1 MRNMRVWSRGATGLF
16 LALVVLAVTF
26 SPRPGT
32 CGTAAEV
39 TVLIQSHF
47 VPAYEQELKKQVE
60 AWGKQKGIPTRVDF
74 VGTAEFNA
82 KLVSEAETRA
92 GHDVVVF
99 RNYDAALYKDSLTE
113 LDGVANDLG
122 NQYGGWLPIGRETS
136 FFDGHWKVV
145 PYYHQSFPAVYRMD
159 LFKEIGVT
167 REQVHNMTWDQF
179 LEAAKK
185 LHAKGKPVG
194 FAISQTNDSD
204 LILYP
209 LLWSF
214 GASTVDKAGR
224 VAINSPETAKAI
236 EYVKEL
242 AKYMPREVLGWDDAS
257 NNRFI
262 LSGQGSH
269 TFNPPSIWVL
279 AEREVPALK
288 GLLDHAPVPAGPA
301 GRFRSTGSY
310 YFGIWKFKP
319 AQPAADLIRFLMTQ
333 ENYKA
338 QVDASGGFNQPF
350 LKAFQ
355 TFPVWKTNVPLNA
368 YEPAVEDLELQ
379 GWPGPPEKAAAA
391 QKAWVMHIVP
401 VMFGKAVTGTS
412 PQEAVRWAEEELK
425 QLYR

>member
-1 MRNMRVWSRGATGLF
+1 MNGKRFWDRILSWIF
-16 LALVVLAVTF
+16 LGVIVTTVALSA
-26 SPRPGT
+26 RPGL
-32 CGTAAEV
+32 CGAPAEV

-60 AWGKQKGIPTRVDF
+60 AWGKQKGVATRVDF
-74 VGTAEFNA
+74 VSTAEFNA
-82 KLVSEAETRA
+82 KLVAEAETKA

-99 RNYDAALYKDSLTE
+99 RNYDAALYKDSLTD
-113 LDGVANDLG
+113 LDAVANDLG
-122 NQYGGWLPIGRETS
+122 NQYGGWLPIAKETS
-136 FFDGHWKVV
+136 FFDNHWKVV

-159 LFKEIGVT
+159 LFNEVGFT
-167 REQVHNMTWDQF
+167 REQVHNFTWDQF

-194 FAISQTNDSD
+194 FGISQTNDSD

-214 GASTVDKAGR
+214 GASTVDKNGR
-224 VAINSPETAKAI
+224 VAINSPQAAKAI
-236 EYVKEL
+236 EFVKEL

-262 LSGQGSH
+262 MSGQGSL
-269 TFNPPSIWVL
+269 TFNPPSIWVV
-279 AEREVPALK
+279 AQKEVPDIAK
-288 GLLDHAPVPAGPA
+288 LLDHAPVPKGPA

-310 YFGIWKFKP
+310 YFGVWKFKQSP
-319 AQPAADLIRFLMTQ
+319 LAVDLIRSLMTRD
-333 ENYKA
+333 NYKA
-338 QVDASGGFNQPF
+338 QIDASGGFNQPF

-355 TFPVWKTNVPLNA
+355 NFPIWKTNVPLNA

-379 GWPGPPEKAAAA
+379 GWPGPPGKAAAA

-401 VMFGKAVTGTS
+401 VMFGKAVSGAS
-412 PQEAVRWAEEELK
+412 PQEAMRWAEEELK

>member
-1 MRNMRVWSRGATGLF
+1 MNRKRSWGRILSWVF
-16 LALVVLAVTF
+16 LGVIVLTVALSA
-26 SPRPGT
+26 RPGL
-32 CGTAAEV
+32 CGAAAEI

-60 AWGKQKGIPTRVDF
+60 AWGKQKGVATRVDF
-74 VGTAEFNA
+74 VSTAEFNA
-82 KLVSEAETRA
+82 KLVAEAETKA

-99 RNYDAALYKDSLTE
+99 RNYDAALYKDSLTD
-113 LDGVANDLG
+113 LDGVANDLA
-122 NQYGGWLPIGRETS
+122 NQYGGWLPIARETS
-136 FFDGHWKVV
+136 FFDNHWKVV

-159 LFKEIGVT
+159 LFNEVGFT
-167 REQVHNMTWDQF
+167 REQVHNLTWDKF

-194 FAISQTNDSD
+194 FGISQTNDSD

-214 GASTVDKAGR
+214 GGSTVDKSGR
-224 VAINSPETAKAI
+224 VAINSPQTTKAI

-262 LSGQGSH
+262 MSGQGAL
-269 TFNPPSIWVL
+269 TFNPPSIWVV
-279 AEREVPALK
+279 AQKEVPDIAK
-288 GLLDHAPVPAGPA
+288 LLDHAPVPAGPA

-310 YFGIWKFKP
+310 YFGVWKFKQSP
-319 AQPAADLIRFLMTQ
+319 PAADLIRFLMTRD
-333 ENYKA
+333 NYKA
-338 QVDASGGFNQPF
+338 QIDASGGFNQPF

-355 TFPVWKTNVPLNA
+355 GFPVWKDNVPLNA
-368 YEPAVEDLELQ
+368 YEPASEDLQLQ
-379 GWPGPPEKAAAA
+379 GWPGPASKAAAA

-401 VMFGKAVTGTS
+401 VMFGKAVSGTS
-412 PQEAVRWAEEELK
+412 PREAMQWAEGELK